1 MSKTPP
7 FHVDHSDLAVHSP
20 EQLIVAIDQLQ
31 QRITELEQ
39 SLERQERL
47 ATLGTIAGLIAHEFN
62 NILTPVLTYAQ
73 MAIASPDDRELST
86 KAHLK
91 AAEGADRAGQIA
103 GAILGLVRR
112 DHLPAPRGTQMCEVG
127 DALNRALACLA
138 RPLEK
143 DMIECRIDLSP
154 DARIAARGVAVEHV
168 LLNLIINA
176 RSAMLPRGGTLNIR
190 SSTTLPELPAASVV
204 SWSGGNG
211 GGGGGDRPWPIAVTE
226 RENVVVEVSDSGRGM
241 SAERMARL
249 FDLSGI
255 TGNSNASAVST
266 NTYDQSIPI
275 SGDRRGHGLGML
287 VCKRLV
293 EDAGGVMAIASEP
306 GRGTRVWVVW
316 PAAAVG
322 G

>member
-1 MSKTPP
+1 MAETPMFRAEP
-7 FHVDHSDLAVHSP
+7 SDLAVHSP
-20 EQLIVAIDQLQ
+20 EQLIAAIDQMQ

-62 NILTPVLTYAQ
+62 NILTPVLSYAQ
-73 MAIASPDDRELST
+73 MAMAAPQDHELSQ
-86 KAHLK
+86 KAHSK

-112 DHLPAPRGTQMCEVG
+112 DHGNVPRGTLQRCEVG
-127 DALNRALACLA
+127 EALERALACLA

-143 DMIECRIDLSP
+143 DMIEYQTELSQ
-154 DARIAARGVAVEHV
+154 DAAAIAARGVAVEHV
-168 LLNLIINA
+168 LLNLVINA
-176 RSAMLPRGGTLNIR
+176 RSAMLPRGGELR
-190 SSTTLPELPAASVV
+190 VSSARNLPRLSAAAVV
-204 SWSGGNG
+204 SWSGGAEAG
-211 GGGGGDRPWPIAVTE
+211 WPLQVSE
-226 RENVVVEVSDSGRGM
+226 RENVVVEVTDSGRGM
-241 SAERMARL
+241 SAERMSRL

-255 TGNSNASAVST
+255 TGNTTVTTVTT
-266 NTYDQSIPI
+266 NTYSTNIPA

-293 EDAGGVMAIASEP
+293 EDAGGVMVVESEV

-316 PAAAVG
+316 PAAVG
-322 G
+322 E